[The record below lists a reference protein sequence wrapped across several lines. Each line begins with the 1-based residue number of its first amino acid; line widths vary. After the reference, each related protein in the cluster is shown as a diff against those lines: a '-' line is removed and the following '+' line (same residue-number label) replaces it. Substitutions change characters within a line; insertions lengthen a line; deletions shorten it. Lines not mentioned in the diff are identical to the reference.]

1 MLKAVRGAIG
11 SFQIF
16 SILLLAMVFTAPAF
30 ESHACPAP
38 QVEAAVSAEA
48 APSSVSADER
58 SGCPECGPTCAGGC
72 CHAPHPGMTAD
83 LAPYRSPVAF
93 DRESP
98 WPQSLSVPAG
108 RPTGPER
115 PPQI

>member
-1 MLKAVRGAIG
+1 MLKSMRGAIG
-11 SFQIF
+11 NFQIF

-30 ESHACPAP
+30 ESHACPA

-48 APSSVSADER
+48 APSTVLADER
-58 SGCPECGPTCAGGC
+58 SGCPECGPACAGGC

-83 LAPYRSPVAF
+83 LTPDRSPVAF
-93 DRESP
+93 TREAD
-98 WPQSLSVPAG
+98 WAHVLLVPTG

-115 PPQI
+115 PPKI